1 MDDFLQLSVH
11 QLVDFLLRTGDIDSR
26 IFNSSSMQEGSRL
39 HAAYQAIQKNN
50 YLSEYP
56 LSFKTAIDEVGIEL
70 IGRADGIIVN
80 NNTDYTIDE
89 IKTSVVELQQFRD
102 QNFEWHIGQA
112 KCYAFMFAE
121 ERNLSKIN
129 VRLTY
134 IRQGKEKEK
143 TGTRQQLAKTRQ
155 RFWRVDQK
163 TGGD

>member
-56 LSFKTAIDEVGIEL
+56 LSFKTAIDEVQIEL
-70 IGRADGIIVN
+70 IGRADGIIAN

-89 IKTSVVELQQFRD
+89 IKTTVVELQQFRD

-112 KCYAFMFAE
+112 K
-121 ERNLSKIN
+121 RNKN
-129 VRLTY
+129 YLT
-134 IRQGKEKEK
+134 
-143 TGTRQQLAKTRQ
+143 Q
-155 RFWRVDQK
+155 R
-163 TGGD
+163 